1 MNYKLESNIL
11 KIQSDDNQ
19 FTDEMLKFLEKQNIL
34 EGFDEIRIVK
44 DGTITDIKG
53 ISTRQG
59 EYQGFEIHNALH
71 IYVTRGNPLNFTY
84 KVTTKSNDLEVW
96 STPTLQEY
104 R

>member
-44 DGTITDIKG
+44 DGSEKTFSVVMSKELLALIK
-53 ISTRQG
+53 
-59 EYQGFEIHNALH
+59 
-71 IYVTRGNPLNFTY
+71 
-84 KVTTKSNDLEVW
+84 KVTEGKARLIYDKVQL
-96 STPTLQEY
+96 
-104 R
+104 